1 MDNSLPT
8 NIFISDE
15 GFDYEIIDRID
26 CTASLKDENGE
37 LNIPQVTEKSFRVVF
52 TAPSLSTWQ
61 CQDKGI
67 VNVYNIENEK
77 SLFLQDENDN
87 LPIFDMSEY
96 TFTVSESVL
105 VGTIIGKVRAT
116 DVDITDNIRYRFSN
130 SDKLDIDSITGEI
143 TLKALLDFEDGFLFK
158 IYGSKISFLTI

>member
-1 MDNSLPT
+1 MENW
-8 NIFISDE
+8 ISYRKILQ
-15 GFDYEIIDRID
+15 GRFH
-26 CTASLKDENGE
+26 CTEFVNLT
-37 LNIPQVTEKSFRVVF
+37 L
-52 TAPSLSTWQ
+52 

-67 VNVYNIENEK
+67 VNVYNFENKK

-143 TLKALLDFEDGFLFK
+143 TLKAPLDFEDGFLFK
-158 IYGSKISFLTI
+158 ILGSKILIFQRFNN